1 MSGYRLARQ
10 NAKADS
16 SGSNEGERQ
25 RRKSCGVIVVV
36 SVAAADSQRLC
47 KRIGRQQSSA
57 CTSYCASK
65 RPPRS
70 SNRYPPRSSSTK
82 PPPRLGAICPAAWGG
97 EGPSITALA
106 GRVVLA
112 RQFDMFV
119 NATPGPYAP
128 GERRDAWA
136 LTVRGIVTPR
146 VSVVPKV
153 ELAVSQDGVL
163 MEYLTMSVVELT
175 RNSKPAGENGPPRGP
190 EKAMLLAGVTSNDG

>member
-1 MSGYRLARQ
+1 MSAYRLARE

-25 RRKSCGVIVVV
+25 RRKSCGAIVVV
-36 SVAAADSQRLC
+36 SVATADSQRC

-70 SNRYPPRSSSTK
+70 SNRYPPRSSSKK
-82 PPPRLGAICPAAWGG
+82 PPPRLGAICPAAG
-97 EGPSITALA
+97 EGEDPWITSLA
-106 GRVVLA
+106 GLVVLP
-112 RQFDMFV
+112 RPFDTFA

-128 GERRDAWA
+128 GERRDALA
-136 LTVRGIVTPR
+136 LTVRVIATPR

-153 ELAVSQDGVL
+153 GLAVSQDGVL
-163 MEYLTMSVVELT
+163 ME
-175 RNSKPAGENGPPRGP
+175 
-190 EKAMLLAGVTSNDG
+190 